1 MTMNYRQGAAPAAP
15 ASDLRLTTEI
25 GTLLLSNPVMPASG
39 CFGPEL
45 ADLFEL
51 GRLGAVVTKT
61 VFSTVRSGNPAHRL
75 TEVPAGMLNTVG
87 IPSIGAARF
96 RREVLPV
103 YRASGTKVVVS
114 IGGLGIDDFFD
125 VAEQLED
132 AELDALEINVSC
144 PNLER
149 DGLEI
154 GSSPTSVAAITAGV
168 VARAA
173 GRPVF
178 VKLTPN
184 VTSVEEIAEAAESAG
199 ATAVVVANT
208 FRAMSVDLTSRRPTL
223 SNPTGGY
230 SGPALKPIVLRMVWQ
245 TAQRVRI
252 PVIACGGIRTARD
265 VAEFLVAGAT
275 AIQVG
280 TATFGRPMTMTQII
294 EQLPEVLDEL
304 GVNSSS
310 SLVGTLRTAA

>member
-1 MTMNYRQGAAPAAP
+1 MTMSYLQGAASPAP
-15 ASDLRLTTEI
+15 DPRLATAI
-25 GTLLLSNPVMPASG
+25 GPLLLANPIMPASG

-45 ADLFEL
+45 AELFDL

-75 TEVPAGMLNTVG
+75 TEVPGGMLNAVG

-96 RREVLPV
+96 RSEVLPL
-103 YRASGTKVVVS
+103 YRASGAKVVVS
-114 IGGLGIDDFFD
+114 IGGLGVDDFFD
-125 VAEQLED
+125 VVEQLEGTEID
-132 AELDALEINVSC
+132 AFELNVSC
-144 PNLER
+144 PNLEK

-154 GSSPTSVAAITAGV
+154 GSSPTNVEIVTAGV

-184 VTSVEEIAEAAESAG
+184 VTSIEEIAEAAESAG
-199 ATAVVVANT
+199 AAAIVVANT
-208 FRAMSVDLTSRRPTL
+208 FKAMSVDLASRRSTL
-223 SNPTGGY
+223 GNTTGGY
-230 SGPALKPIVLRMVWQ
+230 SGPAVKPIVMRMVWQ
-245 TAQRVRI
+245 TAQRVSI
-252 PVIACGGIRTARD
+252 PVIACGGIRSARD

-280 TATFGRPMTMTQII
+280 TATFGWPNTMTQII
-294 EQLPEVLDEL
+294 ENLPDLLDEL
-304 GVNSSS
+304 GAESTA
-310 SLVGTLRTAA
+310 SLVGTLRTVA